1 MRRSDRS
8 IRYSPAHLRGAFF
21 RPQRKFMRVAVLA
34 FALPSFGA
42 DTDAVRFV
50 DVAESVGLRFAHV
63 NGMADKRWIVETVGP
78 GAAVFDFDQDGR
90 LDVWL
95 MQGGPLQSRGGN
107 LPGDALF
114 RNTGRDGELRFEDV
128 TAASGVRAAEYG
140 MAIATGD
147 IDNDGDWDVFLAN
160 YGANQLFENLGG
172 GRFRDI
178 TAQSGLAEHDE
189 WSAAAS
195 FADYDQDGL
204 LDLYVGNYLDFTIA
218 GHKTCRDMASRPAY
232 CAPSA
237 YAPVAD
243 RLYRNLGN
251 RRFADVSESVGL
263 GRAAAGPA
271 LGPALGVV
279 AADLNG
285 DGRADFYVANDGAA
299 NHLWLNRGAEA
310 KPRFVN
316 EALLSGV
323 AFNGNGAAEAS
334 MGIAAED
341 FDGDCDIDL
350 FVTHLGTE
358 TNTLYVNHG
367 GWFADATN
375 QAGLAASS
383 APYTGFG
390 TAWFDAENDGDL
402 DLFSAN
408 GAVRAI
414 PAQRDAGEAF
424 PLRERNQ
431 LWLNDGN
438 GRYVEHLGGAAFA
451 NVAASRAAAFGDLD
465 NDGDM
470 DIVVANNAA
479 PVRLYRNDSTG
490 GAWLGIDLRGAD
502 NAPIVGAR
510 VRLDSRQCG
519 WRRVATD
526 GSYASASD
534 PRIVFGLSTAKEP
547 QVVRVQWPNRPEERF
562 GPLALNRYHTLRE
575 GTGTQ

>member
-1 MRRSDRS
+1 MRRSGRS

-21 RPQRKFMRVAVLA
+21 CPQRKLWGVAALA
-34 FALPSFGA
+34 LALPSFAA
-42 DTDAVRFV
+42 DAEAVRFV
-50 DVAESVGLRFAHV
+50 DVAESAGLRFAHV
-63 NGMADKRWIVETVGP
+63 NGMAGKRWIVETVGP

-95 MQGGPLQSRGGN
+95 VQGGPLQSRRGN

-114 RNTGRDGELRFEDV
+114 RNTGGDGELRFEDV
-128 TAASGVRAAEYG
+128 TAASGVRASGYG
-140 MAIATGD
+140 MAIASGD

-178 TAQSGLAEHDE
+178 TEQSGLSEHDE

-204 LDLYVGNYLDFTIA
+204 LDLYVGNYLRFDIA
-218 GHKTCRDMASRPAY
+218 SHKTCRDMASRPAY

-243 RLYRNLGN
+243 RLYRNLGE
-251 RRFADVSESVGL
+251 RRFADASESAGL
-263 GRAAAGPA
+263 GGAPPA
-271 LGPALGVV
+271 PALGVV
-279 AADLNG
+279 AEDLNG
-285 DGRADFYVANDGAA
+285 DGRVDFYVANDGAA
-299 NHLWLNRGAEA
+299 NHLWLNRGGGET
-310 KPRFVN
+310 PRFGN
-316 EALLSGV
+316 DALLSGV

-383 APYTGFG
+383 APFTGFG

-431 LWLNDGN
+431 LWLNDGQ
-438 GRYVEHLGGAAFA
+438 GRYAEHPGGPAFA
-451 NVAASRAAAFGDLD
+451 DIEASRGAAFGDLD
-465 NDGDM
+465 NDGDV
-470 DIVVANNAA
+470 DIVVANSAA
-479 PVRLYRNDSTG
+479 PVRLYRNDSAAS
-490 GAWLGIDLRGAD
+490 AWLGIDLRGAD
-502 NAPIVGAR
+502 NAPIVGAG
-510 VRLDSRQCG
+510 VWLESRQCT
-519 WRRVATD
+519 RRRIATD

-534 PRIVFGLSTAKEP
+534 PRVVFGLGTDTSDQT
-547 QVVRVQWPNRPEERF
+547 VRVQWPNRAEERF
-562 GPLALNRYHTLRE
+562 GPLAPNRYHVLRE
-575 GTGTQ
+575 GTGTR

>member
-1 MRRSDRS
+1 
-8 IRYSPAHLRGAFF
+8 
-21 RPQRKFMRVAVLA
+21 
-34 FALPSFGA
+34 
-42 DTDAVRFV
+42 
-50 DVAESVGLRFAHV
+50 
-63 NGMADKRWIVETVGP
+63 
-78 GAAVFDFDQDGR
+78 
-90 LDVWL
+90 
-95 MQGGPLQSRGGN
+95 
-107 LPGDALF
+107 
-114 RNTGRDGELRFEDV
+114 
-128 TAASGVRAAEYG
+128 

-160 YGANQLFENLGG
+160 YGANQMFENLGG

-178 TAQSGLAEHDE
+178 TAQSGLSEHNE

-195 FADYDQDGL
+195 FADYDADGL

-243 RLYRNLGN
+243 RLYRNLSK

-271 LGPALGVV
+271 LGVV

-285 DGRADFYVANDGAA
+285 DGRTDFYVANDGAA

-341 FDGDCDIDL
+341 FDNDCDVDL

-438 GRYVEHLGGAAFA
+438 GRYAEHPGGPAFA
-451 NVAASRAAAFGDLD
+451 AVEASRGAAFGDLD
-465 NDGDM
+465 NDGDL

-479 PVRLYRNDSTG
+479 PVRLYRNDSAG

-502 NAPIVGAR
+502 NAPIVGAQ
-510 VRLDSRQCG
+510 VRLDSRRCG

-534 PRIVFGLSTAKEP
+534 PRIVFGLGAAKEP
-547 QVVRVQWPNRPEERF
+547 QVVHVQWANRAEERF
-562 GPLALNRYHTLRE
+562 GPLALNRYHLLRE
-575 GTGTQ
+575 GAGTQ